1 MGEGQSYRQRADSF
15 LLQEPTPPLAERRGG
30 SRARLAGERQR
41 TEDGV
46 TRVQSVIYFFIIKT
60 RAGS

>member
-30 SRARLAGERQR
+30 SRARLSR